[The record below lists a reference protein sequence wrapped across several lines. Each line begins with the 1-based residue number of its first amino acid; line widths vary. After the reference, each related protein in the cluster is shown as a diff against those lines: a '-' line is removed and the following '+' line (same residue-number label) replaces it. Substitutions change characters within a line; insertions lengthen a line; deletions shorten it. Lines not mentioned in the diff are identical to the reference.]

1 MGIRYEWCI
10 VLVIHLYCLTPRLKI
25 LHSYWDVTFTRKRL
39 QILGLSFSYYIW
51 AGRDYFSWIT
61 CCDIG
66 PWRLLA
72 RPKKRPIKIR
82 CQTSHLKAWSNPLHE
97 IGDFHCNWTS
107 QTTNV
112 TSYINFG
119 PNVYLTEHRNYEN
132 QLIFYL
138 HDHYRTHITYVSL
151 FLRNHTVCFYLN
163 ELKPHQRDRSSYP
176 IACIPHCWF
185 CIFHLLNMIASI
197 LD

>member
-1 MGIRYEWCI
+1 MRVEGPSSKTFKLAFQLCKLWFWEICYILSLRKEWIFLFFSYFVGIMGIRYEWFI
-10 VLVIHLYCLTPRLKI
+10 VLVIHLYCLTPCLKI

-138 HDHYRTHITYVSL
+138 HDH
-151 FLRNHTVCFYLN
+151 
-163 ELKPHQRDRSSYP
+163 
-176 IACIPHCWF
+176 
-185 CIFHLLNMIASI
+185 
-197 LD
+197 